1 MYVTYDLIIKI
12 RKTYSSILIKK
23 NLNMLES
30 YPKKKQ
36 IISTAQALFWK
47 YGMRRV
53 SIEEICREANVSKM
67 TFYKFFKN
75 KVDLVKYI
83 LDNIMDESTKEY
95 QSIMNQDI
103 PFHEKV
109 VQTIDMKLRSVDK
122 ISPEFYADL
131 HQNAVPEVSEHFH
144 NISDRVLKLI
154 VDDYK
159 KAQKNGE
166 VRKDLR
172 ITFIIYQLNKIF
184 EMAGDP
190 KLIDMYDSPQ
200 DLIMELTRFFFY
212 GILPREID
220 AE

>member
-1 MYVTYDLIIKI
+1 MQQQ
-12 RKTYSSILIKK
+12 SSKQI
-23 NLNMLES
+23 
-30 YPKKKQ
+30 Q
-36 IISTAQALFWK
+36 IISTAQSLFWK

-83 LDNIMDESTKEY
+83 LDKIEEDSTKEY
-95 QSIMNQDI
+95 QLIMKQDI

-144 NISDRVLKLI
+144 NISNRVLKLI
-154 VDDYK
+154 VDDYR
-159 KAQKNGE
+159 KAQKNGD

-172 ITFIIYQLNKIF
+172 IEFIIHQLNKIF

-220 AE
+220 AK